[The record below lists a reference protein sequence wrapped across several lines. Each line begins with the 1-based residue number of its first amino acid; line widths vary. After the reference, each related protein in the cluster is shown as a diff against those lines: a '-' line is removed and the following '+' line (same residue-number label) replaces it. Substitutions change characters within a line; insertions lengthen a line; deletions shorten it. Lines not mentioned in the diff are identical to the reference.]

1 MIAGNGGESGD
12 TATESGASLER
23 DAGMSGNV
31 SPTLRRRRLGRQI
44 RELRTERKLSGT
56 ELARKIGKVNQ
67 SRLSKVE
74 IGKAMLTEVQLR
86 RVIELLEPPAE
97 QAEEWHRL
105 WRDGDQ
111 LGWWSEYLDVISEHG
126 EMLAGFEVDAA
137 HVRQYIEAYVPTMVA
152 TEDYTRAV
160 VSASQLIRPTDMA
173 RLVEFRL
180 ERRRRLSDPEFRY
193 TLVIA
198 EGALHRHVGGRDVIA
213 RQLRHLLDTPWAATV
228 ELLVVP
234 FEADVYGAQ
243 GMSFEIMEFADPEDP
258 EAVFVESGPGSG
270 FLEKPSE
277 LRYYEGVFSVAA
289 SRALDV
295 DRSRERIEAVWASV
309 SL

>member
-1 MIAGNGGESGD
+1 
-12 TATESGASLER
+12 
-23 DAGMSGNV
+23 MSENV

-56 ELARKIGKVNQ
+56 QLARKIGKVNQ

-74 IGKAMLTEVQLR
+74 IGKARLTEVQLR
-86 RVIELLEPPAE
+86 KIIEILEPSAE
-97 QAEEWHRL
+97 RAEEWHQL

-111 LGWWSEYLDVISEHG
+111 LGWWSEYLDVIGEHG
-126 EMLAGFEVDAA
+126 EILAGFEVDTA
-137 HVRQYIEAYVPTMVA
+137 HIRQYIEAYVPTLVA
-152 TEDYTRAV
+152 TEDYVRAV
-160 VSASQLIRPTDMA
+160 VSASQLIRPADVA
-173 RLVEFRL
+173 RVVEFRL
-180 ERRRRLSDPEFRY
+180 QRQRRLDDPNFRC

-198 EGALHRHVGGRDVIA
+198 EGALHRHVGGRDVMA
-213 RQLRHLLDTPWAATV
+213 RQLRHLLDAPWVGTI

-258 EAVFVESGPGSG
+258 EAVFVDSGPGSG
-270 FLEKPSE
+270 FLEKASE
-277 LRYYEGVFSVAA
+277 LRFYNGVFSVAA

-295 DRSRERIEAVWASV
+295 ERSRERIEAIWAAM

>member
-1 MIAGNGGESGD
+1 
-12 TATESGASLER
+12 
-23 DAGMSGNV
+23 MSDQV

-44 RELRTERKLSGT
+44 RELRAEHKLSGT
-56 ELARKIGKVNQ
+56 QLARKIGKINQ

-74 IGKAMLTEVQLR
+74 IGKARLTEVQLR
-86 RVIELLEPPAE
+86 KVIEILNPPAE
-97 QAEEWHRL
+97 RAEEWHQL

-111 LGWWSEYLDVISEHG
+111 LGWWSEYLDVITEHG
-126 EMLAGFEVDAA
+126 EMLAGFEMDAA
-137 HVRQYIEAYVPTMVA
+137 HVRQYIEAHIPTLMT

-160 VSASQLIRPTDMA
+160 VSASQLVRPADMA

-180 ERRRRLSDPEFRY
+180 QRQRRLEDPAFRY

-243 GMSFEIMEFADPEDP
+243 GKSFQIMEFADPEDP

-277 LRYYEGVFSVAA
+277 LRYYNSLFSVAA

-295 DRSRERIEAVWASV
+295 DRSRERIEAIWEAM

>member
-1 MIAGNGGESGD
+1 
-12 TATESGASLER
+12 
-23 DAGMSGNV
+23 MSENV

-56 ELARKIGKVNQ
+56 QLARKIGKVNQ

-74 IGKAMLTEVQLR
+74 IGKARLTEVQLR
-86 RVIELLEPPAE
+86 KVIEILEPSAE
-97 QAEEWHRL
+97 RAEEWHQL

-111 LGWWSEYLDVISEHG
+111 VGWWSEYVDVISEHG
-126 EMLAGFEVDAA
+126 EMLAGFEIDTA
-137 HVRQYIEAYVPTMVA
+137 HVRQYVEAFVPTLVA

-160 VSASQLIRPTDMA
+160 VSASQSIRPADTA
-173 RLVEFRL
+173 PVVEFRL
-180 ERRRRLSDPEFRY
+180 GRQRRLDDPEFRY

-198 EGALHRHVGGRDVIA
+198 EGALHRHIGGRDVIA
-213 RQLRHLLDTPWAATV
+213 RQLRHLLDTTWAATV

-234 FEADVYGAQ
+234 FEADAYGAQ

-258 EAVFVESGPGSG
+258 EAVFVDFGPGSG

-277 LRYYEGVFSVAA
+277 LRFYNNLFSVAA

-295 DRSRERIEAVWASV
+295 ERSRERIESIWAAM

>member
-1 MIAGNGGESGD
+1 
-12 TATESGASLER
+12 
-23 DAGMSGNV
+23 MSGHV

-44 RELRTERKLSGT
+44 RELRVEHKLSGT
-56 ELARKIGKVNQ
+56 QLARKIGKINQ

-74 IGKAMLTEVQLR
+74 IGKAGLTEVQLR
-86 RVIELLEPPAE
+86 KVIEILDPPSE
-97 QAEEWHRL
+97 RAEEWHQL
-105 WRDGDQ
+105 WRDGDE
-111 LGWWSEYLDVISEHG
+111 LGWWSEYLDVISEHN
-126 EMLAGFEVDAA
+126 EMLAGFEIDAA
-137 HVRQYIEAYVPTMVA
+137 HVRQYIEAFVPTLVA
-152 TEDYTRAV
+152 TEDYVRAV
-160 VSASQLIRPTDMA
+160 VSASQSIRPADTA
-173 RLVEFRL
+173 RTVEFRL
-180 ERRRRLSDPEFRY
+180 GRQRRLNDPEFRC

-198 EGALHRHVGGRDVIA
+198 EGALHRHVGGSDVIA

-243 GMSFEIMEFADPEDP
+243 GMSFQIMEFADPEDP

-270 FLEKPSE
+270 FLEKSSE
-277 LRYYEGVFSVAA
+277 LRFYNNLFSVAA

-295 DRSRERIEAVWASV
+295 DRSRERIEAIWEAM

>member
-1 MIAGNGGESGD
+1 
-12 TATESGASLER
+12 
-23 DAGMSGNV
+23 MSENV

-56 ELARKIGKVNQ
+56 QLARKIGKVNQ

-74 IGKAMLTEVQLR
+74 IGKARLTEVQLR
-86 RVIELLEPPAE
+86 KVIEILEPSAE
-97 QAEEWHRL
+97 RAEEWHQL

-111 LGWWSEYLDVISEHG
+111 LGWWSEYLDVIGEHD

-137 HVRQYIEAYVPTMVA
+137 HVRQYIESHVPTLVA
-152 TEDYTRAV
+152 TEDYIRAV
-160 VSASQLIRPTDMA
+160 VSAALLIRPADMA
-173 RLVEFRL
+173 RTVEFRL
-180 ERRRRLSDPEFRY
+180 RRQRALDDPEFRC
-193 TLVIA
+193 TLIIA

-213 RQLRHLLDTPWAATV
+213 QQLRHLLDTPWAATV

-234 FEADVYGAQ
+234 FEADVYSAQ
-243 GMSFEIMEFADPEDP
+243 GTSFEIMEFADPEDP

-277 LRYYEGVFSVAA
+277 LRFYNSLFSVAA

-295 DRSRERIEAVWASV
+295 ERSRERIEAIWAAM

>member
-1 MIAGNGGESGD
+1 
-12 TATESGASLER
+12 
-23 DAGMSGNV
+23 MSGNL

-44 RELRTERKLSGT
+44 RELRTARKLSGT
-56 ELARKIGKVNQ
+56 QLTRKIGKINQ

-74 IGKAMLTEVQLR
+74 IGKARLTEVQLR
-86 RVIELLEPPAE
+86 KVIEFLEPPAE
-97 QAEEWHRL
+97 RAEEWYEL

-111 LGWWSEYLDVISEHG
+111 LGWWSEYLDVITEHD
-126 EMLAGFEVDAA
+126 EYLAGFEIDAA
-137 HVRQYIEAYVPTMVA
+137 HVRQYIEAHVPTLVA
-152 TEDYTRAV
+152 TEDYVRPV
-160 VSASQLIRPTDMA
+160 VSASQLVRPADMA
-173 RLVEFRL
+173 RMVEFRL
-180 ERRRRLSDPEFRY
+180 SRQRRLDDPTFRY

-198 EGALHRHVGGRDVIA
+198 EGALHRHVGGREVISQ
-213 RQLRHLLDTPWAATV
+213 QLRHMLDAPWAATV

-234 FEADVYGAQ
+234 FEADAYGAQ

-277 LRYYEGVFSVAA
+277 LRYYNGVFSVAA

-295 DRSRERIEAVWASV
+295 ERSRERIETIWAAMSR
-309 SL
+309 